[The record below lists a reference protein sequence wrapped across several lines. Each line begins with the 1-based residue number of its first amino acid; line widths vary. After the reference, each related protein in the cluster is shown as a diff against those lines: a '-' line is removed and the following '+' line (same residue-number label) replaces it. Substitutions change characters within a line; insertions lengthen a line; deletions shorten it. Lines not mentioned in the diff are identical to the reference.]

1 MMTEHADVLWLV
13 PGTLVSLLGLAMA
26 VAPYRVA
33 RFQEQLD
40 AIGSTRRREA
50 VEPADWNVQ
59 LNRILGVVVVLFGF
73 AALYNAL

>member
-1 MMTEHADVLWLV
+1 MTEHADVLRLV
-13 PGTLVSLLGLAMA
+13 PGVFVSLLGLAMA

-40 AIGSTRRREA
+40 AIGSKRRRED

-59 LNRILGVVVVLFGF
+59 LNRILGVVVLLFGLS
-73 AALYNAL
+73 AGVNAL

>member
-1 MMTEHADVLWLV
+1 MAEHADVLRLV
-13 PGTLVSLLGLAMA
+13 PGVFVSLLGLAMA

-40 AIGSTRRREA
+40 AIGSKRRRED

-59 LNRILGVVVVLFGF
+59 LNRILGVVVLLFGLS
-73 AALYNAL
+73 AGVNAL